1 LQFELE
7 GEEGEKGDIP
17 LLHAAETLQGRN
29 GDKDDNSLLAVA
41 DFNLYNDQKSACEL
55 QVIPFR
61 EEEETMDRNPSDSS
75 TTRLVC
81 T

>member
-1 LQFELE
+1 V
-7 GEEGEKGDIP
+7 K
-17 LLHAAETLQGRN
+17 ALQGRN

-41 DFNLYNDQKSACEL
+41 DFNLYKDQKSACEL
-55 QVIPFR
+55 QVIPFG
-61 EEEETMDRNPSDSS
+61 EGETMDRNPSDSS